1 MLRQL
6 SEILDK
12 REKQK
17 LVILLFGAIFMSF
30 LGALGVAP
38 IMPFILVAADP
49 SAVLE
54 NEHLK
59 PLFEV
64 LSFVNEDNI
73 LLYMGICVIT
83 FVVLAAS
90 SALGFKWMMTRIT
103 WGIANTMALLLLQSY
118 CYSPYEIFLTKD
130 TKRMSFKILNEIA
143 TLAVG
148 ILNPLATL
156 FASIFT
162 TLFLFTLLLLADFR
176 ISLIILVSL
185 GSTY

>member
-1 MLRQL
+1 
-6 SEILDK
+6 
-12 REKQK
+12 
-17 LVILLFGAIFMSF
+17 
-30 LGALGVAP
+30 
-38 IMPFILVAADP
+38 
-49 SAVLE
+49 
-54 NEHLK
+54 
-59 PLFEV
+59 
-64 LSFVNEDNI
+64 
-73 LLYMGICVIT
+73 MGICVIT

-103 WGIANTMALLLLQSY
+103 WGIANTMALRLLQSY

-148 ILNPLATL
+148 ILNPLAML